1 MMILSV
7 LSVIALGAAGAAW
20 LLVAIVWAIERLLGL
35 PREVGGWMEVGT
47 ALLTAVAFF
56 AAFFRAVL

>member
-1 MMILSV
+1 MMALVSV
-7 LSVIALGAAGAAW
+7 LALGAAGAAW

-35 PREVGGWMEVGT
+35 PRELAGWMEVGT

>member
-1 MMILSV
+1 MMALVSV
-7 LSVIALGAAGAAW
+7 LALGAAGAAW
-20 LLVAIVWAIERLLGL
+20 LLVAIVWAVERLLGL

-47 ALLTAVAFF
+47 ALLTALAFF